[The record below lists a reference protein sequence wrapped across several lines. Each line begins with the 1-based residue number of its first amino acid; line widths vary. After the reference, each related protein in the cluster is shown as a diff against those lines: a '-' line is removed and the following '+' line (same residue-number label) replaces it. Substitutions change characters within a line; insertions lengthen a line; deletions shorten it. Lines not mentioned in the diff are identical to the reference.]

1 MTLEIGMRI
10 PHLVL
15 ALASITLFA
24 SRPLQVDDLFKVKRV
39 ADPQVSSTGDAAYQ
53 VGTVEMAANKTVNR
67 IWLRHGAANREL
79 DLGNGSQARP
89 RFSPDGKRLS
99 FLSGGQVWV
108 QELAT
113 GQLRQLTSLSGGA
126 EGQLWSPDGQWLAFV
141 STTIPTGVE
150 ADNAAYLK
158 AKDADPVKAR
168 HYKTLMFRHW
178 NEWKDP
184 QQVSHLF
191 VVKADGSEAPR
202 DLTPGQAFDVPD
214 FAGVAAGDD
223 YAWSPDAQRLAYGA
237 HPEQTKGIS
246 TNGEIYEVAV
256 QGGPVRKVSVN
267 PAMDSTPRYSPDGKY
282 LAWRAQRRPGFEADR
297 VELWV
302 MERATGKVVSTTK
315 AFDLHV
321 GAFAWDGGKL
331 LITAGEKGQVNLYRW
346 DPAQPKP
353 APLTAGLHIE
363 EFDLE
368 AGNKALVRLSDTR
381 TPPDLFEVDLA
392 TGKASRATAHNEALA
407 ADLGLNRAEA
417 LWFKG
422 AAGNGDKGPQ
432 VLEWVVKP
440 VGYDSAKKYPVAFI
454 IHGGPQG
461 SWDDAWHY
469 RWNAQSWASR
479 GFITVLPNPRGST
492 GFGQKFCDQISG
504 DWNGR
509 VIKDLMLGLDAVL
522 KAYPNADPA
531 KVVAAGGSYGGY
543 AVNWIA
549 GHYPDRFAAF
559 VSHAG
564 LFNLSSMNL
573 VTEELWFP
581 KWEFKGWYWES
592 PKTKALWD
600 RLSPSTGA
608 AAFKKPM
615 LVIHGEQDFRVPVD
629 QGYQLFQVHQL
640 RGVPSELLVFPD
652 ECHFIQKPRNA
663 KLWYET
669 VLGWFDT
676 YGK

>member
-1 MTLEIGMRI
+1 MRI
-10 PHLVL
+10 PHLAL
-15 ALASITLFA
+15 ALASFTLFA
-24 SRPLQVDDLFKVKRV
+24 SRPLQVDDLFQVKRV
-39 ADPQVSSTGDAAYQ
+39 ADPQVAATGDAAYQ
-53 VGTVEMAANKTVNR
+53 VGTVDLKANNTATR
-67 IWLRHGAANREL
+67 IWLRHGASAREL
-79 DLGNGSQARP
+79 ELGAGSQSRP

-99 FLSGGQVWV
+99 YLSGGQIWV
-108 QELAT
+108 QDLAT
-113 GQLRQLTSLSGGA
+113 QERRQLTTLANGA
-126 EGQLWSPDGQWLAFV
+126 EGQVWSPDGQWLAFV
-141 STTIPTGVE
+141 STTVPSGVE
-150 ADNAAYLK
+150 TDNAAYLK
-158 AKDADPVKAR
+158 GKEADPVKAR

-184 QQVSHLF
+184 NQVSHLF
-191 VVKADGSEAPR
+191 VVKADGTGTPR

-223 YAWSPDAQRLAYGA
+223 YAWSPDSRFLAYGA
-237 HPEQTKGIS
+237 HPEQTKAVS
-246 TNGEIYEVAV
+246 TNGEIFEVGV
-256 QGGPVRKVSVN
+256 DNGKVRQVSVN
-267 PAMDSTPRYSPDGKY
+267 PAMDSTPRYSPDGQY

-302 MERATGKVVSTTK
+302 AERATGKVLKTTQ

-321 GAFAWDGGKL
+321 GSFAWSHEAL
-331 LITAGEKGQVNLYRW
+331 VFTAGQKGQVNLFRW
-346 DPAQPKP
+346 DPAQTLPK
-353 APLTAGLHIE
+353 AITTGLHIE

-368 AGNKALVRLSDTR
+368 PGNKALVRLSDTR
-381 TPPDLFEVDLA
+381 TPPDLFEVDLGSGQA
-392 TGKASRATAHNEALA
+392 TRATAHNEALGLE
-407 ADLGLNRAEA
+407 LGLNRAEA
-417 LWFKG
+417 LWYRG
-422 AAGNGDKGPQ
+422 APGTDGKAPQ
-432 VLEWVVKP
+432 VLAWVVKP
-440 VGYDSAKKYPVAFI
+440 VGYDPAKKYPVAYI

-504 DWNGR
+504 DWNGL

-522 KAYPNADPA
+522 KAYPNADSH

-549 GHYPDRFAAF
+549 GHYPERFAAF

-564 LFNLSSMNL
+564 LFNIASMSL

-600 RLSPSTGA
+600 RVSPSTGA
-608 AAFKKPM
+608 ANFKKPM
-615 LVIHGEQDFRVPVD
+615 LVIHGELDFRVPVD